1 MYQRILVPLDGSAT
15 AQRGLSEAISL
26 ASGQQTRLL
35 FLHVVDDFTMLVEVP
50 SAAVYDDMLR
60 GMRQAGLDLLA
71 KAKQAAEAAGVHCE
85 TVLREVTGKR
95 VAEVIVDQTKV
106 HACDL
111 ILMGTHGRRG
121 FSRLAMGSDAE
132 QVARSSPV
140 PVLLVRAEES
150 AKP

>member
-1 MYQRILVPLDGSAT
+1 
-15 AQRGLSEAISL
+15 
-26 ASGQQTRLL
+26 
-35 FLHVVDDFTMLVEVP
+35 
-50 SAAVYDDMLR
+50 
-60 GMRQAGLDLLA
+60 
-71 KAKQAAEAAGVHCE
+71 VHCE